1 MKRGELYRVYK
12 GAKRDPKN
20 YRVFAVVSRQA
31 LIDTTFS
38 SVSGPSVRCAPV
50 YSNYEGAVTQILIGI
65 NEGLKHDSAIYCDEL
80 MSLSKTQLTDYVGKL
95 GVEKLVALKG
105 GLLAAL
111 ELQEVE

>member
-1 MKRGELYRVYK
+1 MYK

-20 YRVFAVVSRQA
+20 YRVFVVVSRQA

-38 SVSGPSVRCAPV
+38 SVICAPV
-50 YSNYEGAVTQILIGI
+50 YSNYEGAATQIPIGI

-80 MSLSKTQLTDYVGKL
+80 MSLSKTQLADYVGKL

>member
-1 MKRGELYRVYK
+1 LKRGELYRVYK

-20 YRVFAVVSRQA
+20 HRVFVVVSRQA

-38 SVSGPSVRCAPV
+38 SVVCAPV
-50 YSNYEGAVTQILIGI
+50 YSNYEGAATQIPVGI

-95 GVEKLVALKG
+95 GMEKLVALKG
-105 GLLAAL
+105 SLLAAL
-111 ELQEVE
+111 ELQEIE